1 VASDRDAFFVLGA
14 PHVITRVA
22 ARPLACILYCLLSCP
37 APATADAATLQR
49 AYVDGKH
56 DVRIVTAR
64 GRHVRLTRKGN
75 VESATLAPDNETVA
89 WLVKNGWTEGSDA
102 LPGPERLFIYRNGKT
117 TMIECEQFIRGYWF
131 WARGRQV
138 VIDCGGLHFA
148 GNEILYDA
156 RTGKVID
163 HFYQGDVSIEQRPPW
178 ADGGN

>member
-1 VASDRDAFFVLGA
+1 M
-14 PHVITRVA
+14 ITRGV
-22 ARPLACILYCLLSCP
+22 ARPLACILYCLLSCA
-37 APATADAATLQR
+37 APATAKASPLKQ

-117 TMIECEQFIRGYWF
+117 RMIECEQFIRGYWF
-131 WARGRQV
+131 WAHGRQV
-138 VIDCGGLHFA
+138 AIDCGGLHFA

>member
-117 TMIECEQFIRGYWF
+117 RMIECEQFIRGYWF
-131 WARGRQV
+131 WAHGRQV
-138 VIDCGGLHFA
+138 AIDRGGLHFA